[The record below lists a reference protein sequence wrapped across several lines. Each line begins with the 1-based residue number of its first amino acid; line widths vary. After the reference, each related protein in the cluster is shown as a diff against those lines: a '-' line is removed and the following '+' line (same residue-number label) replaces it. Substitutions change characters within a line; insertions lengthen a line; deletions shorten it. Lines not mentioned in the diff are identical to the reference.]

1 MLLSGVSFKS
11 VKFKWAINIFLLVVF
26 ALLLSSCT
34 TGGFSIGYKNNISVI
49 IAGQGSIEVI
59 SSLEG
64 DGADHPGAK
73 KFNCTA
79 SDSPCNHEF
88 LITPVE
94 YTLIPTADA
103 GSKFVGWTN
112 EDGYCQGQTGTC
124 ELKTPEQEGNGYT
137 KLGGFS
143 KQRVFTATFEEVKST
158 DISGTWTGIATSGS
172 AEYFYS
178 WEINQS
184 QENVTGVITIAQRD
198 KSLLSSYEF
207 AGTFKD
213 DVLQFEGTK
222 FINLADGAGW
232 CMTKGT
238 LNYKAVNGED
248 RFEGIWG
255 PHAIQGGCP
264 EGSGG
269 GIKLAKPTSKSTT
282 TELDISGTWTGIA
295 TSGPA
300 EFFYSWDINQIK
312 ENVTGVITIGQRD
325 KSLLSSYEFSGTF
338 KDDVLSFE
346 GTRFV
351 NLADGATWCMTKGD
365 LNYKSVNGEE
375 KFEGTWGPHAIQGGC
390 PEGSGGGVEIT
401 KE

>member
-1 MLLSGVSFKS
+1 MLSSGASSKS
-11 VKFKWAINIFLLVVF
+11 VKFKWVVSSFLLAVF

-49 IAGQGSIEVI
+49 IAGQGSVEVI

-94 YTLIPTADA
+94 YTLIPTTDA

-112 EDGYCQGQTGTC
+112 EAGYCQGQTGTC

-143 KQRVFTATFEEVKST
+143 KQRVFTATWSV
-158 DISGTWTGIATSGS
+158 
-172 AEYFYS
+172 EYFYS

-213 DVLQFEGTK
+213 DILQFEGTK
-222 FINLADGAGW
+222 FVNLADGAGW

-238 LNYKAVNGED
+238 LNYRAVNGED
-248 RFEGIWG
+248 RFEGTWG

-312 ENVTGVITIGQRD
+312 ENVTGVITIAQKD
-325 KSLLSSYEFSGTF
+325 KSLLSSYEIMGTF
-338 KDDVLSFE
+338 KNNVLSFE
-346 GTRFV
+346 GTRFI
-351 NLADGATWCMTKGD
+351 NLADGAGWCMAKGA
-365 LNYKSVNGEE
+365 LNYTSVDGKEV
-375 KFEGTWGPHAIQGGC
+375 FEGTWGPHAIQGGC
-390 PEGSGGGVEIT
+390 AEGLNGGAKIA